1 MDNSDDILAG
11 LTPEQEK
18 EMLKSFETLGK
29 EMEHSEGVKELK
41 LILEARAEALK
52 ILKQI
57 KKDENEK
64 GQTS

>member
-29 EMEHSEGVKELK
+29 EMEHSDGVKELK
-41 LILEARAEALK
+41 FILEARAEALK

-57 KKDENEK
+57 KKDENGK